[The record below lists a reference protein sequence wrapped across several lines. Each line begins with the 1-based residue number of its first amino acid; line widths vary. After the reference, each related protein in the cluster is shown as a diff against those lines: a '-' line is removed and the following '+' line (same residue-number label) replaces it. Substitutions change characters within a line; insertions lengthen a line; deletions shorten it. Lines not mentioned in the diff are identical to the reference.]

1 MKKSG
6 STSLAEF
13 RAIIS
18 IAMILVL
25 TISFPAIYDRIVPPS
40 SGTEVI
46 ISTQGYS
53 VQAAENSLSAK
64 DISYAKSRSKFQNDT
79 RMHSPRTPHTSN
91 AGKKTDYQSRPHRS
105 EIICHQFDPNSVS
118 KEDLIEMGVNGYVAG
133 NLTKYR
139 ASGGVFRKTEDLRK
153 IYGVDSTVFASLA
166 DCMHIP
172 AQEHNY
178 ARTQKS
184 SALDINTADIE
195 EWKSLPG
202 IGDVLAARIVN
213 FRQHL
218 GGFYA
223 IEQIGETYGLSEET
237 LNLISDRLVIS
248 TEPSKIDL
256 NSASDSDLSTH
267 PYVTQR
273 QADAIVNFRN
283 HHGNFTQ
290 VEDILKVYSLSDS
303 WFVRMRPYLSC
314 TFGLEMPVDLVSR

>member
-18 IAMILVL
+18 IVMILVL

-40 SGTEVI
+40 SSTEVI
-46 ISTQGYS
+46 ISTHDYS
-53 VQAAENSLSAK
+53 VQTAENIPSAR
-64 DISYAKSRSKFQNDT
+64 DISYVNSRSQFQNNT
-79 RMHSPRTPHTSN
+79 RVRTPHTRD
-91 AGKKTDYQSRPHRS
+91 ADKKTDDQSRSNRS

-118 KEDLIEMGVNGYVAG
+118 KEDLIEMGVNGYVAS
-133 NLTKYR
+133 NLTKYT
-139 ASGGVFRKTEDLRK
+139 ASGGVFRNTEDLRK
-153 IYGVDSTVFASLA
+153 IYGVDSAVYASLA

-172 AQEHNY
+172 AQVYKH

-184 SALDINTADIE
+184 STLDINTADIE

-223 IEQIGETYGLSEET
+223 IEQIGETYGLPEET

-248 TEPSKIDL
+248 SEPTKIDL

-273 QADAIVNFRN
+273 QADAIVSFRN

-290 VEDILKVYSLSDS
+290 VEDILKVYSLSDA

-314 TFGLEMPVDLVSR
+314 TFGLEMSGDLVSR